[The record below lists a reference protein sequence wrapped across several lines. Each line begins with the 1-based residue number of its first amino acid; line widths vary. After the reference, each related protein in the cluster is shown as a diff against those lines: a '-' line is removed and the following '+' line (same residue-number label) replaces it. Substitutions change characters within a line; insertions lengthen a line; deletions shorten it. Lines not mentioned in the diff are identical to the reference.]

1 MEKYRESIELAERIT
16 RYLEGKL
23 SDMEELELEKE
34 LQGIP
39 EGEKLLERI
48 RDPKAIVAKK
58 EIYKSF
64 DAKRSWN
71 EIQKAT
77 STKSSKQIYRV
88 FWYAAILI
96 LPLAVAASFLYVGH
110 FKEGERP
117 NYIVNA
123 YFESHKTMLELPGG
137 S

>member
-48 RDPKAIVAKK
+48 RDPKAIVVKK
-58 EIYKSF
+58 EIYESL
-64 DAKRSWN
+64 DAERIYKK
-71 EIQKAT
+71 IQKAK
-77 STKSSKQIYRV
+77 STNNYNKIYRV
-88 FWYAAILI
+88 FL
-96 LPLAVAASFLYVGH
+96 
-110 FKEGERP
+110 
-117 NYIVNA
+117 
-123 YFESHKTMLELPGG
+123 
-137 S
+137 

>member
-58 EIYKSF
+58 
-64 DAKRSWN
+64 
-71 EIQKAT
+71 
-77 STKSSKQIYRV
+77 
-88 FWYAAILI
+88 
-96 LPLAVAASFLYVGH
+96 
-110 FKEGERP
+110 
-117 NYIVNA
+117 
-123 YFESHKTMLELPGG
+123 
-137 S
+137 

>member
-48 RDPKAIVAKK
+48 RDPKAIVVKK
-58 EIYKSF
+58 EIYESF
-64 DAKRSWN
+64 DAARSWN

-77 STKSSKQIYRV
+77 STKNSKQIYRV

-96 LPLAVAASFLYVGH
+96 LPLAVAAFFLYVVVT
-110 FKEGERP
+110 FLR
-117 NYIVNA
+117 NS
-123 YFESHKTMLELPGG
+123 SHQYRRASLTACQMVY
-137 S
+137 SVASQ

>member
-48 RDPKAIVAKK
+48 RDPKAIVVKK
-58 EIYKSF
+58 EIYESF
-64 DAKRSWN
+64 DAARSWN

-77 STKSSKQIYRV
+77 STKNSKQIYRV

-96 LPLAVAASFLYVGH
+96 YRWQLSVFFVRESF
-110 FKEGERP
+110 
-117 NYIVNA
+117 
-123 YFESHKTMLELPGG
+123 
-137 S
+137 

>member
-71 EIQKAT
+71 EIHQHQENNKQMFQLLPE
-77 STKSSKQIYRV
+77 KSICFPFLSLHRV
-88 FWYAAILI
+88 HGNCHFLSN
-96 LPLAVAASFLYVGH
+96 LFLGETQHTQLDNSPSFLG
-110 FKEGERP
+110 
-117 NYIVNA
+117 
-123 YFESHKTMLELPGG
+123 
-137 S
+137 

>member
-58 EIYKSF
+58 KFTNLLMQKGVGMKFRKRQVQRVPNKSTVCSGM
-64 DAKRSWN
+64 R
-71 EIQKAT
+71 Q
-77 STKSSKQIYRV
+77 Y
-88 FWYAAILI
+88 
-96 LPLAVAASFLYVGH
+96 
-110 FKEGERP
+110 
-117 NYIVNA
+117 
-123 YFESHKTMLELPGG
+123 
-137 S
+137 

>member
-48 RDPKAIVAKK
+48 RDPKAIVVKK
-58 EIYKSF
+58 EIYESF
-64 DAKRSWN
+64 DAARSWN

-77 STKSSKQIYRV
+77 
-88 FWYAAILI
+88 
-96 LPLAVAASFLYVGH
+96 
-110 FKEGERP
+110 
-117 NYIVNA
+117 
-123 YFESHKTMLELPGG
+123 
-137 S
+137 